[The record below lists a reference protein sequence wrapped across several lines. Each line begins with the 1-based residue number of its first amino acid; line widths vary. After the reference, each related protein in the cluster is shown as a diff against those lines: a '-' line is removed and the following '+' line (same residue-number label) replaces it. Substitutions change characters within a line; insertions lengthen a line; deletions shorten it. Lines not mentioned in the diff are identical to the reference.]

1 MEYKKVIVN
10 ENYLFVP
17 CCLRALRCVLAT
29 FTYILIT
36 LKLLA
41 FSQQAIAEFASKAPK
56 AGLNSLRDDVVRLK
70 SYGGTQLDMI
80 GQVTDIIQDPT
91 GFIWVSGKNGLA
103 RWDGYQTKIY
113 QHESIDPTSLSTN
126 SLNDLL
132 IDSQG
137 VLWIAS
143 FWGLNRYNASKDRF
157 ERFMYDKN
165 NDRSLSHNSVIALLE
180 DREGQLWIASSGGLM
195 RFNKATQDFDRF
207 KAEPGDPTSI
217 ADNIIISLAEDA
229 NGHLWLGVKNISVDI
244 FDTEKKHVIER
255 FTHNP
260 NDPSTLSNNF
270 PTDIAR
276 DANGVMWV
284 GTNWGLNRYLG
295 QGQFKRYMP
304 GEGAHSL
311 VAGRIQKIL
320 CLPSG
325 ELWLA
330 TGNNGIARY
339 NPSTNNFNTYLHTK
353 EGRNVIVGTLYQD
366 ASQGIWLG
374 FSPAGVARIDR
385 YASAILNYQNEP
397 GNDNSLSNTD
407 VTSIAEDKAK
417 NLWIG
422 TRHGLNYF
430 DRQKNIILRH
440 NDKQNNKDYFS
451 SRTISALLIDDN
463 DLWVGTI
470 GGGLRRYNLTTQA
483 FQQFVPEPNNPFS
496 LSHHDVWTLK
506 KSNEGDIWA
515 GNGEGGIS
523 RLNTARND
531 FTRYFFKPA
540 HDAIAAPALDFQ
552 FDHRGDLWVASDD
565 GLFRLPKKHQ
575 SFDKKNKNYR
585 ELAKY
590 DFFELA
596 GHTKGSVINLRMPIV
611 LVVIEDSNKRIW
623 IGTEGDGLHYWDEAS
638 NTTGAYRMRDG
649 LVHNT
654 VESIVEDDNG
664 DIWVATGG
672 GISRLNTQTH
682 HIKNFT
688 TDNGL
693 PSNIFSSTAAIKT
706 HSGEVAFG
714 SAEGLTIINPK
725 KVFTNHYIAPLVMTG
740 FKLFNQEV
748 LVTPPTIDVNK
759 FKEQSTI
766 DDYKAHLKDQER
778 LISNFT
784 LAQSITQTQEI
795 TLDYDQT
802 VITFEFAL
810 LNYDVPDKNEYA
822 YKLEGFDEDWSY
834 SGSRRSAGYT
844 NLDSGRYL
852 LRVKAANNEGI
863 WLEDELTVRLII
875 LPPWWETWWAYL
887 LYVFFGL
894 IAIIAFLYHQYAK
907 RKSLEAKI
915 SQRTKELELKNDEL
929 QIAYKVMQEASF
941 SDPLTGLKNRRYFYN
956 TIETD
961 ISKALRCHYLKNEL
975 KDTTA
980 IDNNLIFYLI
990 DIDHFKSVND
1000 TYGHNNGD
1008 IVLKQI
1014 ARVLVKFCRGS
1025 DLVIRWGGEEFL
1037 IVSRYVCR
1045 EHASVLAEKI
1055 RTALA
1060 NELFVLDSK
1069 EIIKRT
1075 CSIGYACFPFDVNS
1089 PDAINLEQTISIADW
1104 CLYRSKN
1111 NGRNRWTGIKQNNA
1125 VITDGDTFINYLD
1138 IHEAKGEIDIDIGID
1153 SLGEHTEAC
1162 NALSNAAK
1170 KVEHE
1175 YIG

>member
-1 MEYKKVIVN
+1 MEYKNFIVN
-10 ENYLFVP
+10 KNYLFVP
-17 CCLRALRCVLAT
+17 YRLRAVSCILAT
-29 FTYILIT
+29 LIYILIT
-36 LKLLA
+36 LQLLA
-41 FSQQAIAEFASKAPK
+41 ISQESISQQAINQKTIDGLASTTST
-56 AGLNSLRDDVVRLK
+56 GSLRSLHNDTVRLK

-80 GQVTDIIQDPT
+80 GEVTDIIQDPT

-113 QHESIDPTSLSTN
+113 QHKSIDPTSLSTN

-137 VLWIAS
+137 VLWVAS
-143 FWGLNRYNASKDRF
+143 FWGLNRYNASTDRF
-157 ERFMYDKN
+157 ERFLHDKN
-165 NDRSLSHNSVIALLE
+165 NDRSLSHNAIVALLE
-180 DREGQLWIASSGGLM
+180 DREGHLWVASNGGGLM
-195 RFNKATQDFDRF
+195 RFNQATQDFDRF
-207 KAEPGDPTSI
+207 KAEPGNPTSLS
-217 ADNIIISLAEDA
+217 DNIIINLAEDT
-229 NGHLWLGVKNISVDI
+229 NGYLWLAIKNIGVDI
-244 FDTEKKHVIER
+244 FDTQKKQVIER
-255 FTHNP
+255 FVHHP

-270 PTDIAR
+270 PSTIAR
-276 DANGVMWV
+276 DAHGVMWV

-304 GEGAHSL
+304 DKSEYSL
-311 VAGRIQKIL
+311 IAGRIQKIL
-320 CLPSG
+320 CLTNG

-339 NPSTNNFNTYLHTK
+339 NPKTDNFNAYLHAK
-353 EGRNVIVGTLYQD
+353 EGRNIIVGTLYQD
-366 ASQGIWLG
+366 ASEGIWLG

-385 YASAILNYQNEP
+385 YSNAILNYQHEP

-407 VTSIAEDKAK
+407 VTSIAEDKAN

-430 DRQKNIILRH
+430 DRHKNIILRH
-440 NDKQNNKDYFS
+440 KDNKDHFF
-451 SRTISALLIDDN
+451 SRTISALLLDDN
-463 DLWVGTI
+463 DLWIGSI
-470 GGGLRRYNLTTQA
+470 GGGLRRYNLKTQV
-483 FQQFVPEPNNPFS
+483 FQEFVSEYGNPFS
-496 LSHHDVWTLK
+496 LSHQDVWTLE
-506 KSNEGDIWA
+506 KSTEGDIWA
-515 GNGEGGIS
+515 GNGEGGVS
-523 RLNTARND
+523 RFNTARND
-531 FTRYFFKPA
+531 FTQYFFKPE

-552 FDHRGDLWVASDD
+552 FDHRGDLWIASDD
-565 GLFRLPKKHQ
+565 GLFRLTKDYQ
-575 SFDKKNKNYR
+575 AFDKKNTESR

-611 LVVIEDSNKRIW
+611 LVVVEDSNKRLW
-623 IGTEGDGLHYWDEAS
+623 IGTEGDGLHYWDKNS

-654 VESIVEDDNG
+654 IESIVEDDNG

-672 GISRLNTQTH
+672 GISRLNPHTH

-693 PSNIFSSTAAIKT
+693 PSNIFSSTAGLKT

-714 SAEGLTIINPK
+714 STEGLIIINPK
-725 KVFTNHYIAPLVMTG
+725 KVFTNNYIAPLVMTG

-748 LVTPPTIDVNK
+748 LVTPPKIDVSQ
-759 FKEQSTI
+759 FEQQSTI
-766 DDYKAHLKDQER
+766 DDYKANVKDKER
-778 LISNFT
+778 LISDFT
-784 LAQSITQTQEI
+784 LAQSIIQTKEI
-795 TLDYDQT
+795 TLEYDQT
-802 VITFEFAL
+802 VMTFEFAL

-822 YKLEGFDEDWSY
+822 YKLEGFDDDWTF

-863 WLEDELTVRLII
+863 WLDNELTIKLTI
-875 LPPWWETWWAYL
+875 LPPWWATWWTYL
-887 LYVFFGL
+887 LCVCVGL
-894 IAIIAFLYHQYAK
+894 LLIIIFLYGQYTK

-915 SQRTKELELKNDEL
+915 SERTKELELKNNEL
-929 QIAYKVMQEASF
+929 RIAYRVMEEASF

-956 TIETD
+956 TIDAD
-961 ISKALRCHYLKNEL
+961 ISKSLRCHYLKNEQQ
-975 KDTTA
+975 DTSAT
-980 IDNNLIFYLI
+980 DKNLIFYLV

-1014 ARVLVKFCRGS
+1014 AKVLIKFCRGS

-1037 IVSRYVCR
+1037 IVSRYVCP

-1055 RTALA
+1055 RTALS
-1060 NELFVLDSK
+1060 NELFELDTK
-1069 EIIKRT
+1069 ETITRT
-1075 CSIGYACFPFDVNS
+1075 CSIGYACFPFDANS

-1104 CLYRSKN
+1104 CLYRSKH
-1111 NGRNRWTGIKQNNA
+1111 NGRNRWTGIKQKNA
-1125 VITDGDTFINYLD
+1125 IIQDGDTFINYLD
-1138 IHEAKGEIDIDIGID
+1138 IYEAKGEIELDTFG
-1153 SLGEHTEAC
+1153 G
-1162 NALSNAAK
+1162 
-1170 KVEHE
+1170 
-1175 YIG
+1175 